1 MTDDLICRHRM
12 IKERKM
18 DHMYNCVDE
27 SSSNMAVDETKET
40 VKGVLEETDEI
51 LKDLANVLR
60 MVDDAVYGKS
70 PAVEENGEP
79 HGECLLAILYSQR
92 KTAWELLDKALHIK
106 EGLW

>member
-1 MTDDLICRHRM
+1 MDKYAAEMSLNMT
-12 IKERKM
+12 
-18 DHMYNCVDE
+18 VDE
-27 SSSNMAVDETKET
+27 SKET
-40 VKGVLEETDEI
+40 VKSVLEETDGI

-79 HGECLLAILYSQR
+79 HDEHLLAILYRQR